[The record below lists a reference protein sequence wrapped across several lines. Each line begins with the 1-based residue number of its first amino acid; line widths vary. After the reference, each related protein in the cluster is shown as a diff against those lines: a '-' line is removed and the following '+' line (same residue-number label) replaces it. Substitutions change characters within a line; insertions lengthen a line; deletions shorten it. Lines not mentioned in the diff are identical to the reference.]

1 MFIRSIKNRPI
12 KIRLIILF
20 LPIIILAVLITA
32 IFSYI
37 NAKNQIEANARLQ
50 LDDTVYQTT
59 FLLNEK
65 LKYALEQLLLI
76 ENNLFFKNLLLSGD
90 ENSPEAEDINKINN
104 LCEEIY
110 SKNFEML
117 DSIYLNVNN
126 TEFILPKTDTPIHEP
141 LDIKQWFIQNNYPG
155 YRYYWKM
162 GNESTIFRINDPQ
175 EVFSVYR
182 VLGSIGSG
190 IKSLLMLN
198 INIDYILEMLSNVK
212 ISLNGYLML
221 IDNEGN
227 TISKNVPN
235 EFRLNQKGL
244 DFLKNNSGNR
254 GTFNAYSV
262 ADQKLFV
269 VFNTIRVNRWVAA
282 AIIPLDD
289 IFVNLSYIKYMILTM
304 AVVLLIISTLVA
316 TFTANSISKPLSFL
330 STQVKRFEKG
340 EMGVDFHVDDSSEI
354 GVLANGLSSLR
365 ANVLLLLNRVTAEV
379 EEKKQLE
386 LIALQEQINP
396 HFTYNTL
403 SSIMYLVD
411 MDENKKAS
419 KMLKALTDFLMIGLS
434 NGKEIISIKEE
445 LQHVTDYL
453 FIQKMRYTK
462 DFDFEINVDED
473 ISNCKIIKL
482 TLQPLVENS
491 IYHGLRSKGDFGYIR
506 INGSRVGNQVVLEVF
521 DNGVGIPKEKLEDL
535 IELIRKRNAEETTG
549 AFGLRNVNL
558 RLMLHFGEEY
568 GLEIESEANNYTL
581 IRVRIP
587 FAYNDTDPR
596 GGCD

>member
-1 MFIRSIKNRPI
+1 MLIRYVKNRPI

-20 LPIIILAVLITA
+20 LPIIILAVLLTA

-65 LKYALEQLLLI
+65 LKYVLEQLLLI
-76 ENNLFFKNLLLSGD
+76 ENDTSFKNLLLSGD
-90 ENSPEAEDINKINN
+90 ENSSNDEDIIKINN

-110 SKNFEML
+110 SKNFEIF

-126 TEFILPKTDTPIHEP
+126 TEFILPKTETMAHEP
-141 LDIKQWFIQNNYPG
+141 LDIKQWFIRNNYPG
-155 YRYYWKM
+155 YRYYWEM
-162 GNESTIFRINDPQ
+162 GNESTILRIDASQ

-190 IKSLLMLN
+190 IKSLLLLN
-198 INIDYILEMLSNVK
+198 INIDYILELLSNVK

-221 IDNEGN
+221 IDTDGN
-227 TISKNVPN
+227 IISKNVPS

-244 DFLKNNSGNR
+244 DFLKNNSGYR

-282 AIIPLDD
+282 AVIPLDD
-289 IFVNLSYIKYMILTM
+289 IFVSLSYIKYMILTM
-304 AVVLLIISTLVA
+304 VVVLLVISTLVA
-316 TFTANSISKPLSFL
+316 AFTANSIAKPLSFL
-330 STQVKRFEKG
+330 SNQVKRFENG
-340 EMGVDFHVDDSSEI
+340 DMGVDFYVDDRNEI
-354 GVLANGLSSLR
+354 GVLANGLASLR
-365 ANVLLLLNRVTAEV
+365 SNVISLLNRVKAEE

-386 LIALQEQINP
+386 LIALQKQIHP
-396 HFTYNTL
+396 HFIYNTL

-411 MDENKKAS
+411 MDKNKKAS
-419 KMLKALTDFLMIGLS
+419 KMIKALSNFLMVGLS
-434 NGKEIISIKEE
+434 NGRKIISVKEE
-445 LQHVTDYL
+445 LQHVSDYL

-462 DFDFEINVDED
+462 DFYFEINVDED
-473 ISNCKIIKL
+473 IADCQIIKL

-491 IYHGLRSKGDFGYIR
+491 IYHGLRFKEADLGYIR

-521 DNGVGIPKEKLEDL
+521 DNGIGIPKAKLEEL
-535 IELIRKRNAEETTG
+535 EQLIRTRNAEEG
-549 AFGLRNVNL
+549 ADAFGLRNANL
-558 RLMLHFGEEY
+558 RLMLHFGPEY
-568 GLEIESEANNYTL
+568 GLEIESEANKYTL
-581 IRVRIP
+581 IRVKIP
-587 FAYNDTDPR
+587 FSNNNLE
-596 GGCD
+596 GGA

>member
-1 MFIRSIKNRPI
+1 MLIRYVKNRPI

-20 LPIIILAVLITA
+20 LPIIILAVLLTA

-65 LKYALEQLLLI
+65 LKYVLEQLLLI
-76 ENNLFFKNLLLSGD
+76 ENDASFKNLLLSGD
-90 ENSPEAEDINKINN
+90 ENSSNDEDIIKINN

-110 SKNFEML
+110 SKNFEIF

-126 TEFILPKTDTPIHEP
+126 TEFILPKTETTAHEP
-141 LDIKQWFIQNNYPG
+141 LDIKQWFIRNNYHG
-155 YRYYWKM
+155 YRYYWEM
-162 GNESTIFRINDPQ
+162 GNESTILRIDASQ

-190 IKSLLMLN
+190 IKSLLLLN
-198 INIDYILEMLSNVK
+198 INIDYILELLSNVK

-221 IDNEGN
+221 IDTDGN
-227 TISKNVPN
+227 IISKNVPS

-244 DFLKNNSGNR
+244 DFLKNNSGYR

-282 AIIPLDD
+282 AVIPLDD
-289 IFVNLSYIKYMILTM
+289 IFVSLSYIKYMILTM
-304 AVVLLIISTLVA
+304 VVVLLVISTLVA
-316 TFTANSISKPLSFL
+316 AFTANSIAKPLSFL
-330 STQVKRFEKG
+330 SNQVKRFENG
-340 EMGVDFHVDDSSEI
+340 DMGVDFYVDDRNEI
-354 GVLANGLSSLR
+354 GVLANGLASLR
-365 ANVLLLLNRVTAEV
+365 SNVISLLNRVKAEE

-386 LIALQEQINP
+386 LIALQKQIHP
-396 HFTYNTL
+396 HFIYNTL

-411 MDENKKAS
+411 MDKNKKAS
-419 KMLKALTDFLMIGLS
+419 KMIKALSNFLMVGLS
-434 NGKEIISIKEE
+434 NGRKIISVKEE
-445 LQHVTDYL
+445 LQHVSDYL

-462 DFDFEINVDED
+462 DFYFEINVDED
-473 ISNCKIIKL
+473 IADCQIIKL

-491 IYHGLRSKGDFGYIR
+491 IYHGLRFKEADLGYIR

-521 DNGVGIPKEKLEDL
+521 DNGIGIPKAKLEEL
-535 IELIRKRNAEETTG
+535 EQLIRTRNAEEG
-549 AFGLRNVNL
+549 ADAFGLRNANL
-558 RLMLHFGEEY
+558 RLMLHFGPEY
-568 GLEIESEANNYTL
+568 GLEIESEANKYTL
-581 IRVRIP
+581 IRVKIP
-587 FAYNDTDPR
+587 FSNNNLE
-596 GGCD
+596 GGA